1 MHLHDQNDGN
11 MAKRL
16 GVSRATISRLRRS
29 KQSPRWDLISKIRDE
44 TNGQVTADD
53 FMPDRRNAH
62 NT

>member
-16 GVSRATISRLRRS
+16 GVSRATVSRLRRS

-44 TNGQVTADD
+44 TRGQVTADD
-53 FMPDRRNAH
+53 FMPDRRNVQKV
-62 NT
+62 